1 MRQLILILLF
11 FSFSLV
17 HGQIKCYVL
26 PESDMVDGTI
36 IRIDSF
42 PTKLI
47 QPRNV
52 DVWLPKS
59 YSKDKKYSV
68 LYMHDGQNLFDKN
81 TTWNNQ
87 EWKVDEVAS
96 KLIKENVVKEF
107 IVVGIHNI
115 PQIRFL
121 DLYPKKTFE
130 YLSMNK
136 KDSIFQSAKK
146 REMNITESNF
156 NGDNYL
162 KFIVEEVKPYID
174 ETYSTLKNKEDT
186 FVGGSSMGG
195 LMSMYAICEY
205 PEIFGGAICISTHWP
220 GMLPNEDKTIP
231 NSFFSY
237 LEKKIP
243 SPKNHKFYFDFGTET
258 LDQYYPQYEETVNK
272 LFKDKNYTSEN
283 YKNLKFEG
291 ENHSETS
298 WQKRIDIPFKFM
310 FKKKNK

>member
-1 MRQLILILLF
+1 MKKNILILF
-11 FSFSLV
+11 FFTFSLA
-17 HGQIKCYVL
+17 HSQIKSYSL
-26 PESDMVDGTI
+26 PESDKVEGTI

-52 DVWLPKS
+52 DVWLPKN
-59 YSKDKKYSV
+59 YSKDKKYNV
-68 LYMHDGQNLFDKN
+68 LYMHDGQNLFDAN
-81 TTWNNQ
+81 TTWNKE

-96 KLIKENVVKEF
+96 KLIIENKITEF

-121 DLYPKKTFE
+121 DLFPKKALNFIAEKDKE
-130 YLSMNK
+130 Y
-136 KDSIFQSAKK
+136 IFDLAKK
-146 REMNITESNF
+146 RGVTISENDF
-156 NGDNYL
+156 KGDDYL

-174 ETYSTLKNKEDT
+174 ETYSTLKNQENT

-205 PEIFGGAICISTHWP
+205 PEIFVGAICISTHWP
-220 GMLPNEDKTIP
+220 GLLPNDDQTIP

-237 LEKKIP
+237 LEKNIP
-243 SPKNHKFYFDFGTET
+243 NYKNHKFYFDFGTES
-258 LDQYYPQYEETVNK
+258 LDRFYPQYEETVNK
-272 LFKDKNYTSEN
+272 LFKEKNYTSVN

-291 ENHSETS
+291 ENHSEVS
-298 WQKRIDIPFKFM
+298 WQKRLDIPFEFM
-310 FKKKNK
+310 FKK